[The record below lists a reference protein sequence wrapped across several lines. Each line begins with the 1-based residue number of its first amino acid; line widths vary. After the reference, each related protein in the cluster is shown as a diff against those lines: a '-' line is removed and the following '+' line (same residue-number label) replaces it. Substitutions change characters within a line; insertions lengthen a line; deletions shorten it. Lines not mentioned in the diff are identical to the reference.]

1 MRKIFMRIT
10 AAVLC
15 LIIALTLCLPAFA
28 DEEKTAYII
37 VSGMNTF
44 PLYDENENQV
54 WPLSTG
60 TIVKLVA
67 DILPDIMA
75 YFVTKDAQK
84 LADRIL
90 PCI

>member
-1 MRKIFMRIT
+1 MKKCAKRIT
-10 AAVLC
+10 AALLC
-15 LIIALTLCLPAFA
+15 FIIALILCLPAFA

-67 DILPDIMA
+67 DIRPDVM
-75 YFVTKDAQK
+75 T
-84 LADRIL
+84 
-90 PCI
+90 